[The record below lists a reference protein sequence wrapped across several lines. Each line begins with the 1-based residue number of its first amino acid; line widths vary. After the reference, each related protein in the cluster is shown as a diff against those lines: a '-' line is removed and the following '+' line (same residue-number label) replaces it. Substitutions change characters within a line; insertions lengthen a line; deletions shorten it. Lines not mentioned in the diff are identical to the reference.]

1 MKMSSFV
8 PFNKVLCVLGVG
20 LIQILPI
27 TSAYAEDDEVVIES
41 KITGSREQP
50 KVLSVVPWQDPPR
63 SFDMRE
69 DVKSVIDDDIMQPI
83 DREAFI
89 REANYYNRLF
99 RDAQTSQPNA
109 AAGVNT
115 DSTK

>member
-1 MKMSSFV
+1 MKVSSFV
-8 PFNKVLCVLGVG
+8 SHYKILCVLGVA
-20 LIQILPI
+20 LAPI
-27 TSAYAEDDEVVIES
+27 IPMHSVYAEEDEVVIES

-63 SFDMRE
+63 AFDMRE
-69 DVKSVIDDDIMQPI
+69 DVKSVIDDEIMQPI

-99 RDAQTSQPNA
+99 RDAQKSIPATVS
-109 AAGVNT
+109 
-115 DSTK
+115 DSVKK

>member
-1 MKMSSFV
+1 MIMNSFLTMKTAAYLALS
-8 PFNKVLCVLGVG
+8 VLFVG
-20 LIQILPI
+20 LAQMVL
-27 TSAYAEDDEVVIES
+27 THRAHAEDDEVVIES

-63 SFDMRE
+63 AFDMRE
-69 DVKSVIDDDIMQPI
+69 DVKSVIDDEVMQPI

-99 RDAQTSQPNA
+99 RDAQKASPTPPPNSA
-109 AAGVNT
+109 
-115 DSTK
+115 K